1 MDSVLIT
8 ENPTVKAGLE
18 KMMAAAMG
26 ENGYVATFVEVPVA
40 LYIIVVAKR
49 AMDYGDWFPHGKWAT
64 IQAVQSRVEKEFEAL
79 FGNRA

>member
-40 LYIIVVAKR
+40 LFIIEVAKR
-49 AMDYGDWFPHGKWAT
+49 AMDCKDWFPHGKWAT

>member
-18 KMMAAAMG
+18 KMMATAMG

-40 LYIIVVAKR
+40 LYIIEVAKR
-49 AMDYGDWFPHGKWAT
+49 AMDYEDWFPHGKWAT
-64 IQAVQSRVEKEFEAL
+64 IQAIQNRVEKEFETL
-79 FGNRA
+79 FDK